1 MLATKAISTTFL
13 RDVVV
18 VKDQTKHTTVGGVR
32 SRSSLLGCGSSFLGR
47 HDVERLMEDLRVD
60 EDEDERL
67 EYPTRR
73 KYEVEEK
80 QK

>member
-1 MLATKAISTTFL
+1 MLATQAISTTIL

-32 SRSSLLGCGSSFLGR
+32 GRRSLLGCGSSFLGR
-47 HDVERLMEDLRVD
+47 HGVETLMEDIR
-60 EDEDERL
+60 EEEYERL

-73 KYEVEEK
+73 KYEVGEN

>member
-1 MLATKAISTTFL
+1 MLATQAIPTTFL

-18 VKDQTKHTTVGGVR
+18 IKDQTKHTTVGGVR
-32 SRSSLLGCGSSFLGR
+32 SRRSLLGCGSSFLGR
-47 HDVERLMEDLRVD
+47 HDEIEKLMEDIRVE
-60 EDEDERL
+60 EDEGL

-73 KYEVEEK
+73 KYEVGEK